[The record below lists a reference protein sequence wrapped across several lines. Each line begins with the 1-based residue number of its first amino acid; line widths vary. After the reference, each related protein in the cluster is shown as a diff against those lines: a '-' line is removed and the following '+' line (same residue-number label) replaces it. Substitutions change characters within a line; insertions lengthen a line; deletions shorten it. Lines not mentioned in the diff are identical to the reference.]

1 MWYCSNIIEWF
12 CGIIEMC
19 GFMIKLRF
27 YCRDEWFCGIVEMD
41 MDDLL
46 ADLTDDEE
54 DSMAA
59 KAKKPAPKQQKEET
73 TVKKQRSA
81 EDMTPQKSIENE
93 GTALQ

>member
-1 MWYCSNIIEWF
+1 
-12 CGIIEMC
+12 MC
-19 GFMIKLRF
+19 GFMVKLR
-27 YCRDEWFCGIVEMD
+27 FCGIVEMD

-73 TVKKQRSA
+73 TVKKQRST
-81 EDMTPQKSIENE
+81 EDMTPLKSIENE

>member
-1 MWYCSNIIEWF
+1 MWYCRDVWF
-12 CGIIEMC
+12 
-19 GFMIKLRF
+19 
-27 YCRDEWFCGIVEMD
+27 YGIVEMD

-54 DSMAA
+54 DSMVA

-81 EDMTPQKSIENE
+81 EDMTPHKSIENE